1 MSNEKRTNSTRTMCR
16 LAMMVAFVSVMSF
29 LRIPL
34 PFSEAAL
41 TCQTLAVNIIALLLV
56 PKEAFTVMLCYWL
69 LGFVGAPV
77 FGGMGGPG
85 KLLGPGG
92 GYFFSFMLAAILIGL
107 MKGKRYHFGRYL
119 AVTILVGILVI
130 DVIGMVWLK
139 FVTGMT
145 WEAALM
151 AGFVAFI
158 PLDIVKCVIAC
169 IVVKP
174 LERALRVLE
183 VR

>member
-1 MSNEKRTNSTRTMCR
+1 MKEKNRFDSTRTMCKV
-16 LAMMVAFVSVMSF
+16 AMMVAFVSVMSF
-29 LRIPL
+29 IRIPL

-56 PKEAFTVMLCYWL
+56 PKDAFVVMLCYWL
-69 LGFVGAPV
+69 LGLVGAPV

-85 KLLGPGG
+85 KLFGPGG
-92 GYFFSFMLAAILIGL
+92 GYFFAFIIGAILIGL
-107 MKGKRYHFGRYL
+107 MKGKQYHFRRYL
-119 AVTILVGILVI
+119 AVTLLVGIFVI
-130 DVIGMVWLK
+130 DIIGMLWLK

-145 WEAALM
+145 WQASFV
-151 AGFVAFI
+151 AGFVAFV

-174 LERALRVLE
+174 LERALRILE

>member
-1 MSNEKRTNSTRTMCR
+1 MKEKNRSDSTRRMCKV
-16 LAMMVAFVSVMSF
+16 AMMVAFVSVMSF
-29 LRIPL
+29 IRIPL

-56 PKEAFTVMLCYWL
+56 PKDAFVVMLCYWL
-69 LGFVGAPV
+69 LGFVGVPV

-85 KLLGPGG
+85 KLFGPGG
-92 GYFFSFMLAAILIGL
+92 GYFFAFMFGAILISL
-107 MKGKRYHFGRYL
+107 LKGKCYHFGRYL
-119 AVTILVGILVI
+119 AVTILVGLFVI
-130 DVIGMVWLK
+130 DIIGMLWLK

-145 WEAALM
+145 WKASFI

-174 LERALRVLE
+174 LERALRILE